1 MLKYPEKRMAQKCQ
15 KYRRKCEEFR
25 RLVRARPD
33 PDSIRARG
41 SKQTYE
47 KFPFEARQLLFDL
60 DYLLSQTDEFLRS
73 LQDGPLSENEI
84 YSLAREY
91 IDRIFQAHCHNA
103 NKPFW
108 VNKTPRLLLCLRLLT
123 KLYPN
128 ARCVHIVRDGRDVA
142 ASFRTLAWGPKDAGQ
157 GARRWRNRMEASK
170 DFDPSQLK
178 YRELRYEDLIQSPAN
193 SLKDIFEFL
202 GMTADCEEIVSKFNV
217 YDHRLGAWR
226 KVFDNEDRTAFAKE
240 AGELLIE
247 LGYEKDH
254 GWVACSR

>member
-1 MLKYPEKRMAQKCQ
+1 MAQKCQ

-33 PDSIRARG
+33 PDVIRASRT
-41 SKQTYE
+41 KQIYE
-47 KFPFEARQLLFDL
+47 KFPFETQQLLFDL
-60 DYLLSQTDEFLRS
+60 DYLLSQTDEFLQS
-73 LQDGPLSENEI
+73 LQRGPLLENQI
-84 YSLAREY
+84 YSLARSY
-91 IDRIFQAHCHNA
+91 INRVFQSHCETA

-142 ASFRTLAWGPKDAGQ
+142 ASFRTLAWGPKDIGQ
-157 GARRWRNRMEASK
+157 AARRWRNRMEARE
-170 DFDPSQLK
+170 DFDSSRLK
-178 YRELRYEDLIQSPAN
+178 YREVRYEDLIQSPAN

-202 GMTADCEEIVSKFNV
+202 GINADSEEIVSKFKV

-226 KVFDNEDRTAFAKE
+226 NIFTKEDRTAFARE
-240 AGELLIE
+240 AGKLLIE

-254 GWVACSR
+254 GWVACGP